1 MEIFRAIT
9 LVIVLFLSGCITQ
22 EAQRE
27 RRISQN
33 IDLFYEFPEEARE
46 MIRRGE
52 VDIGFDEDMVDI
64 ALGRPDSISRRKD
77 GEGESVIWQYFR
89 SIMRTDYETVRMPV
103 TYVDKKGHS
112 RIRYEWVTVDH
123 DYWEK
128 QLRMQVEFA
137 NGKVSAVE
145 TIEGGY

>member
-1 MEIFRAIT
+1 MKYILALT
-9 LVIVLFLSGCITQ
+9 LVIGLFLSGCITQ
-22 EAQRE
+22 QAQRE

-64 ALGRPDSISRRKD
+64 ALGRPDSISRRRD

-89 SIMRTDYETVRMPV
+89 SIKHTEYEWVRMPV
-103 TYVDKKGHS
+103 PYTDEKGRSRVRHESVLVD
-112 RIRYEWVTVDH
+112 R

-137 NGKVSAVE
+137 NGKVSVVE
-145 TIEGGY
+145 TIEGDY